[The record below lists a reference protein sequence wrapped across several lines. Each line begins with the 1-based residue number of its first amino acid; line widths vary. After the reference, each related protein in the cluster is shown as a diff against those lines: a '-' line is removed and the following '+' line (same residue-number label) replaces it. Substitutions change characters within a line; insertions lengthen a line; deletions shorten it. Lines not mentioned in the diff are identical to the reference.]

1 MVPTAPMAL
10 MTQITR
16 TAAGPSRRGGNTK
29 NKSNKS
35 NKTTYTEVPCVGQ

>member
-1 MVPTAPMAL
+1 MVPTAPMA
-10 MTQITR
+10 QITR
-16 TAAGPSRRGGNTK
+16 TAAGPARRDGNTK